1 MRKVLDSWAL
11 LAWLQGEEPA
21 ARRVRKLLDRAE
33 AGQMDLSMSLLNVGE
48 VFYLLAKRQNPEIAE
63 AFLRDLQGMPIQ
75 TRMPT
80 QRDVLEAARLK
91 GRLAISYAAAF
102 AVVAARQ
109 LNAELVTGDSELR
122 ALADAGLVELDWLG
136 R

>member
-21 ARRVRKLLDRAE
+21 ARKVRKLLDRAE
-33 AGQMDLSMSLLNVGE
+33 AGQTDLAMSMMNVGE
-48 VFYLLAKRQNPEIAE
+48 VFYMLAKRQGEQTAE
-63 AFLRDLQGMPIQ
+63 AFLRDLQGMPIR

-80 QRDVLEAARLK
+80 ERDVLDAARLK
-91 GRLAISYAAAF
+91 GRLAISYADAF
-102 AVVAARQ
+102 AVETARQ
-109 LNAELVTGDSELR
+109 LNAELVTGDPELK
-122 ALADAGLVELDWLG
+122 AVADAGLVELDWLG